1 MWDVGCGMWDV
12 GCLIR
17 MWDVGMGEKD
27 AIHDPKPQHL
37 NPNPYFQRKHFP
49 NTKFKTAA
57 IYIYKQP
64 E

>member
-1 MWDVGCGMWDV
+1 MWDVGCG
-12 GCLIR
+12 

-49 NTKFKTAA
+49 NTKFKTTA
-57 IYIYKQP
+57 IYINKQP